1 MPGAAHLH
9 RHQPRARRRRRSD
22 PGRRDPWP
30 AALHPRP
37 PRPGSAAGHARR
49 LHRPGRSGLRGRVR
63 RRRARVHPAHL
74 RSGDDGHRPGRRRHR
89 RQAAL
94 GTGPRARRPLAGT
107 RRGRPHP
114 PRCGRPEPRSARH
127 DRVARQRPRR
137 RRPGRGE
144 RRLLATPEHHGRT
157 LVHPLPGPGADA
169 RGAPG
174 PARRRV
180 DAIRGDDR
188 RTAEGRSVCRAHRG
202 GSRGRHAVDSAV
214 SQEERLSALP
224 SVIAVTGASGHLGR
238 AVVDALLARDEVHR
252 IVCIDR
258 VPFPRD
264 DARLHSV
271 TRDIRDPALAKELEG
286 CETVVHLAFIVEVG
300 SRDASEVESINIDG
314 SQNVFDAAVAAG
326 VDHLVHLSS
335 VSAYGFHA
343 ENADRMLTEDAPLRG
358 NDDFYYSRTKT
369 AVERLL
375 DEVQGRVPAL
385 RICRLRP
392 TTFLATRSDRVTA
405 ASLFGPLWIASSTG
419 PACQMLHQDDVVDAL
434 VKVLELRSTGA
445 FNLAPRDALPPRE
458 WGYALDKPTITLPVW
473 LIDRLLALLY
483 FLRLSDMDPQWLRL
497 SNRVAI
503 NVDATRAR
511 DELGWQPRHDTTR
524 DALRAIAGLEP

>member
-1 MPGAAHLH
+1 M
-9 RHQPRARRRRRSD
+9 
-22 PGRRDPWP
+22 
-30 AALHPRP
+30 
-37 PRPGSAAGHARR
+37 
-49 LHRPGRSGLRGRVR
+49 
-63 RRRARVHPAHL
+63 
-74 RSGDDGHRPGRRRHR
+74 
-89 RQAAL
+89 
-94 GTGPRARRPLAGT
+94 
-107 RRGRPHP
+107 
-114 PRCGRPEPRSARH
+114 
-127 DRVARQRPRR
+127 
-137 RRPGRGE
+137 
-144 RRLLATPEHHGRT
+144 
-157 LVHPLPGPGADA
+157 
-169 RGAPG
+169 
-174 PARRRV
+174 
-180 DAIRGDDR
+180 
-188 RTAEGRSVCRAHRG
+188 
-202 GSRGRHAVDSAV
+202 
-214 SQEERLSALP
+214 SALP